1 MSATVGMDPTKPEV
15 FPSAFTR
22 IVKTPGTPGPR
33 AIEEVLNA
41 NRSILMATPGVVGV
55 GIGLSGGRPC
65 IKVFVEN
72 TSEVAARVPSA
83 LEGYAVVIE
92 VTGGFR
98 AR

>member
-1 MSATVGMDPTKPEV
+1 M
-15 FPSAFTR
+15 
-22 IVKTPGTPGPR
+22 KTGPR
-33 AIEEVLNA
+33 AIEEVLDA
-41 NRSILMATPGVVGV
+41 NRNALMAMRGVVGI
-55 GIGLSGGRPC
+55 GIGQAGGRPC

-72 TSEVAARVPSA
+72 TSEVAARVPAA

>member
-1 MSATVGMDPTKPEV
+1 MNSADKPG
-15 FPSAFTR
+15 S
-22 IVKTPGTPGPR
+22 R

-41 NRSILMATPGVVGV
+41 NRSALMGTPGVVGV
-55 GIGLSGGRPC
+55 GIGQAGGRPC

-72 TSEVAARVPSA
+72 TSEVAARVPSS